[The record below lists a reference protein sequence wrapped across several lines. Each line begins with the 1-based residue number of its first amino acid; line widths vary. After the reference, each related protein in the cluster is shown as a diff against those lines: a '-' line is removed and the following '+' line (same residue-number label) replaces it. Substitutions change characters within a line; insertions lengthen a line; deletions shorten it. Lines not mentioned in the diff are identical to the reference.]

1 MRQVRRPPGSSHRI
15 GETPSVKSKDKIP
28 CMSYLDVHQLQLEDG
43 QILSTDF

>member
-1 MRQVRRPPGSSHRI
+1 MRQVRLHQELTQDRGD
-15 GETPSVKSKDKIP
+15 TSVKSKDKIP